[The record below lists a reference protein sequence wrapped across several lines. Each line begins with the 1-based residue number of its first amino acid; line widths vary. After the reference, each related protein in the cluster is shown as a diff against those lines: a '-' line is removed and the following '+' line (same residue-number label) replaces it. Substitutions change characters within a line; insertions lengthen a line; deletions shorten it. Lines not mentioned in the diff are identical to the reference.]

1 MRPTRSPRGQDG
13 ARRRRTEPRALLAAV
28 VLGAAVTVS
37 VPATASQTSSATGPV
52 AWYGPGFVGRLTA
65 NGERFDPDA
74 LTMAHRT
81 LPFGTR
87 VRITN
92 LRNQKSVVLR
102 VNDRGPFT
110 PGRIADVSPAAAR
123 LLDMLR
129 HGVVPARLEVLSGA
143 ADGPPG
149 TEDRPRPV
157 APSLEH
163 PPGTAPEPAAPG
175 LPPAPPGP
183 ASPA

>member
-1 MRPTRSPRGQDG
+1 M
-13 ARRRRTEPRALLAAV
+13 
-28 VLGAAVTVS
+28 TVP
-37 VPATASQTSSATGPV
+37 VPVAASQTSSATGPV

-92 LRNQKSVVLR
+92 LRNHKSVVLR
-102 VNDRGPFT
+102 VNDRGPYT
-110 PGRIADVSPAAAR
+110 PGRIADVSPVAAR
-123 LLDMLR
+123 LLDMVR

-143 ADGPPG
+143 ADGPGG
-149 TEDRPRPV
+149 TEDRSRPM
-157 APSLEH
+157 APPPER